1 MNVLIIDDNLPLS
14 FMLSQWFEF
23 KGHTADF
30 ETDPYKAL
38 KKIQQDDIEKYD
50 YILLDLLLN
59 GINGMHIFEAIK
71 EKKQEQ
77 KVIVISGCDSQT
89 EIFQKAVE
97 ANLPIVIKTFSP
109 EKLVK
114 YLEEGDLSKWT
125 TKNEDL
131 ISQNN

>member
-1 MNVLIIDDNLPLS
+1 MNVFIIDDNLPFS

-30 ETDPYKAL
+30 ETDPYVAL
-38 KKIQQDDIEKYD
+38 KKIQQSKVEKYD

-71 EKKQEQ
+71 KQNQEH
-77 KVIVISGCDSQT
+77 KVIVISGCDAQT
-89 EIFQKAVE
+89 EIFQKAVD

-109 EKLVK
+109 EELVSN
-114 YLEEGDLSKWT
+114 LESGDIYKWCKV
-125 TKNEDL
+125 KNSLVE
-131 ISQNN
+131 QE